1 MNEKKLSRFY
11 WLQKE
16 IKDLEERIAILD
28 SGVSAI
34 KYDSL
39 SISGSKHIDTLQE
52 RITELK
58 ETWMEKRVS
67 ALEEYI
73 KIEKYILSVP
83 DEELRLIMRYRF
95 MDLMKWEQIGDK
107 MGYDRTSVAKKVRG
121 WFKKNEN
128 NENN

>member
-1 MNEKKLSRFY
+1 MKEKDLNKFY

-28 SGVSAI
+28 SGISAI

-39 SISGSKHIDTLQE
+39 SVSGSKHIDTLQE

-107 MGYDRTSVAKKVRG
+107 MGYERSTIIKKFRRYI
-121 WFKKNEN
+121 KNELSHN
-128 NENN
+128 SH

>member
-1 MNEKKLSRFY
+1 MKEKDLNKFF

-28 SGVSAI
+28 SGVSAV

-39 SISGSKHIDTLQE
+39 SISGSRHISTLQE

-73 KIEKYILSVP
+73 KMEKYILSVP
-83 DEELRLIMRYRF
+83 DEELRLILRYRF

-107 MGYDRTSVAKKVRG
+107 LGYDRTSVAKKVRG

-128 NENN
+128 ITR

>member
-1 MNEKKLSRFY
+1 MKEKDLNKFF

-28 SGVSAI
+28 SGVSAV

-39 SISGSKHIDTLQE
+39 SISGSRHISTLQE

-73 KIEKYILSVP
+73 KMEKYILSVP
-83 DEELRLIMRYRF
+83 DDELRLILRYRF

-107 MGYDRTSVAKKVRG
+107 LGYDRTSVAKKVRG
-121 WFKKNEN
+121 WFKNEQH
-128 NENN
+128 

>member
-28 SGVSAI
+28 SGISAI

-39 SISGSKHIDTLQE
+39 SVSGSKHIDTLQE

-121 WFKKNEN
+121 WFKQHEN
-128 NENN
+128 N

>member
-39 SISGSKHIDTLQE
+39 SVSGSKHIDTLQE

-58 ETWMEKRVS
+58 ETWMDKRVS

-121 WFKKNEN
+121 WFKNEN
-128 NENN
+128 N

>member
-28 SGVSAI
+28 SGISAI

-39 SISGSKHIDTLQE
+39 SVSGSKHIDTLQE

-107 MGYDRTSVAKKVRG
+107 MGYERSTIIKKFRRYI
-121 WFKKNEN
+121 KNELSHN
-128 NENN
+128 SH

>member
-1 MNEKKLSRFY
+1 MKEKDLNKFF

-28 SGVSAI
+28 SGVSAV

-39 SISGSKHIDTLQE
+39 SISGSRHISTLQE

-73 KIEKYILSVP
+73 KMEKYILSVP
-83 DEELRLIMRYRF
+83 DEELRLILRYRF

-107 MGYDRTSVAKKVRG
+107 LGYDRTSVAKKVRG
-121 WFKKNEN
+121 WFKKNERN
-128 NENN
+128 N

>member
-1 MNEKKLSRFY
+1 MNEKKLSKFY

-39 SISGSKHIDTLQE
+39 SVSGSRHIDTLQE

-83 DEELRLIMRYRF
+83 DEELRLILRYRF

-107 MGYDRTSVAKKVRG
+107 LGYDRTSIAKKVRR
-121 WFKKNEN
+121 WFKQNESN
-128 NENN
+128 

>member
-1 MNEKKLSRFY
+1 MKEKDLNKFF

-28 SGVSAI
+28 SGVSAV

-39 SISGSKHIDTLQE
+39 SISGSRHISTLQE

-73 KIEKYILSVP
+73 KMEKYILSIP
-83 DEELRLIMRYRF
+83 DEELRLIFRYRF
-95 MDLMKWEQIGDK
+95 MDLMNWEQIGEK
-107 MGYDRTSVAKKVRG
+107 VGYDRTSVAKKVRG
-121 WFKKNEN
+121 WFKQHEN
-128 NENN
+128 NKIN

>member
-1 MNEKKLSRFY
+1 MKEKDLNKFF

-28 SGVSAI
+28 SGVSAV

-39 SISGSKHIDTLQE
+39 SISGSRHISTLQE

-73 KIEKYILSVP
+73 KMEKYILSVP
-83 DEELRLIMRYRF
+83 DEELRLILRYRF

-107 MGYDRTSVAKKVRG
+107 LGYDRTSVAKKVRG
-121 WFKKNEN
+121 WFKKHEN
-128 NENN
+128 ITR